1 MLIKWPFA
9 KERTPCRVEI
19 SLQSQRQL
27 FNTFDP
33 SPFHEKDLDP
43 AAERYIIDA
52 VDMMPIARPIHLLVH
67 LPEEEITQDL
77 ALQFQTSISN
87 YFSYRAWGM
96 MNNLRRSFREGRMAC
111 VVGLIFLIS
120 CSLVRQIVMTYGD
133 GFSHEMLAEGLL
145 IIGWVALWR
154 PADILL
160 YDWWPILRRYRLLTK
175 ISQLTVE
182 IRPTST
188 RTQ

>member
-1 MLIKWPFA
+1 MFLNWLFV
-9 KERTPCRVEI
+9 KESAPYRVEI
-19 SLQSQRQL
+19 SLQTPRQL

-52 VDMMPIARPIHLLVH
+52 VDMMPISRPIHLLVH
-67 LPEEEITQDL
+67 LPESEITQDS
-77 ALQFQTSISN
+77 AQQFQTAISN

-96 MNNLRRSFREGRMAC
+96 MNNLRRSFREGRVAC
-111 VVGLIFLIS
+111 LVGLIFLVS
-120 CSLVRQIVMTYGD
+120 CSLIRQIVMTYGD

-175 ISQLTVE
+175 ISRLTVE
-182 IRPTST
+182 VRPTHS
-188 RTQ
+188 RAF